1 MSPSQ
6 KYGIPKRT
14 LCNRSGGM
22 QTCQESHEACQ
33 ALAPVIEKAL
43 ERWALQLGAQGFPRR
58 PDIIKAVAEKLH
70 KKREAKV

>member
-1 MSPSQ
+1 MGLSQ

-14 LCNRSGGM
+14 LCSRSGGM
-22 QTCQESHEACQ
+22 QTCQKSHEAYQ
-33 ALAPVIEKAL
+33 AFTPVIEKAL
-43 ERWALQLGAQGFPRR
+43 ERWALQLGVQGFPRR